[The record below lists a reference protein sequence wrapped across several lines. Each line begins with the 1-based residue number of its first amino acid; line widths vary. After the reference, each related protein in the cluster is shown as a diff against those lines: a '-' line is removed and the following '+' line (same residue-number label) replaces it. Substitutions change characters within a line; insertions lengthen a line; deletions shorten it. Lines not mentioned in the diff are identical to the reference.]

1 MKRINRVIFFFGTKF
16 TKRDYKRFGIG
27 KIKKRGYSVEI
38 WDFTPWWKPNYSKK
52 YLPSDL
58 YDFKHIKTFYNMK
71 LKNEINGF
79 VNDGNGGYT
88 AKNIA
93 NRSHRRGVESKINYK
108 I

>member
-52 YLPSDL
+52 YLMQL
-58 YDFKHIKTFYNMK
+58 WFQVTFLDELMK
-71 LKNEINGF
+71 KL
-79 VNDGNGGYT
+79 
-88 AKNIA
+88 
-93 NRSHRRGVESKINYK
+93 VELSAFG
-108 I
+108 